1 MTGVNIFGKKRLS
14 SSFYCDG
21 FDMTEN
27 TNNILLLF
35 QLYRYWKGLMSPFY
49 LSTAQRSNLE
59 L

>member
-27 TNNILLLF
+27 PNNILLLF
-35 QLYRYWKGLMSPFY
+35 QLYRYRKGLMM
-49 LSTAQRSNLE
+49 QRRLRIRR
-59 L
+59 LKLFK

>member
-35 QLYRYWKGLMSPFY
+35 QLYRYRKGLMM
-49 LSTAQRSNLE
+49 QRRLRIRR
-59 L
+59 LKLFK